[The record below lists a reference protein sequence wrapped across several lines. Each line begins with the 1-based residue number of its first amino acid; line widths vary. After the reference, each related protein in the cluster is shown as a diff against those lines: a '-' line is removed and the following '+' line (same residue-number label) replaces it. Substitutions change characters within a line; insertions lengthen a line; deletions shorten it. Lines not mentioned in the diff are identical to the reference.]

1 MITGAAKNTGWATA
15 QRFAQEGYD
24 VIITSRK
31 KEEAQ
36 AAAEKLM
43 EEYPQQKA
51 WGVKMGMDTVAA
63 IREGFQQVAG
73 ITSRLDVFVAN
84 AASLGVGVDI
94 FTATEET
101 YDAVMNV
108 NAKGTFFCCQE
119 AIKLM
124 GEGSAICLISS
135 IQSKKAVTGRTV
147 YSSSKGAM
155 NALMRS
161 LALELAYLGIRVNA
175 IIAGAIHSERWDN
188 QPEEL
193 TALRRSRYPSGRE
206 AMPEEIA
213 AGVYYLCSDQAFP
226 VTGVELSIDSGLQVC
241 ALPYDKEWRNK

>member
-1 MITGAAKNTGWATA
+1 MSRIAMITGAAKNTGWATA

-175 IIAGAIHSERWDN
+175 IIAGAIHSAGTTSPRN
-188 QPEEL
+188 SLHCAAAAILPAAKPCRKRSL
-193 TALRRSRYPSGRE
+193 PASTTSALIRPSLLR
-206 AMPEEIA
+206 A
-213 AGVYYLCSDQAFP
+213 
-226 VTGVELSIDSGLQVC
+226 LS
-241 ALPYDKEWRNK
+241 